1 MYSLKSNDLCFLVC
15 LIILR
20 FFPSGIKYFSGIQ
33 IIHVLILHYNKYV
46 KTVFISEYQ
55 YVSVQFLRVFRFLA
69 LLWHNNQFYLEVPS
83 PCCVVIALMQKYRL
97 CGDDRRF
104 LSCGCLIYQ
113 VRRTVHDHNI
123 NVTLYI
129 HILYKHNFL
138 YDYNSFPIIQFFP
151 RH

>member
-1 MYSLKSNDLCFLVC
+1 M
-15 LIILR
+15 
-20 FFPSGIKYFSGIQ
+20 
-33 IIHVLILHYNKYV
+33 
-46 KTVFISEYQ
+46 
-55 YVSVQFLRVFRFLA
+55 QFLRVFRFLA

-123 NVTLYI
+123 IYIYILYI
-129 HILYKHNFL
+129 HIIFYMIIIIVFRLY
-138 YDYNSFPIIQFFP
+138 SFSQDIEPKICIKKFQLNVLSCLIFVSNWLIFC
-151 RH
+151 